1 MILALLV
8 TLALADDAVGDA
20 EPVVEMTPAI
30 QAEYWRLHDEMQ
42 KLAKRQVWPGVA
54 RLYNEMAALDGVVL
68 TYDDFVAGAMAARH
82 EGDVLEAYERLTA
95 AAKLEGTR
103 EVIEWLWSIDTAY
116 GRVTLVTDPPG
127 AANLTIETMPMLPDQ
142 RAAVEAARRQVEEAG
157 AYDGM
162 LPEGTYTFADQTF
175 TVTPGP
181 KEVRIEVTP
190 LDDKKKRRER

>member
-1 MILALLV
+1 MILLLLV
-8 TLALADDAVGDA
+8 TLAFADEQSGASAMDAA
-20 EPVVEMTPAI
+20 T
-30 QAEYWRLHDEMQ
+30 QAEYWRLHDEMER
-42 KLAKRQVWPGVA
+42 LAKRQVWTGVA
-54 RLYNEMAALDGVVL
+54 RLYNEMIELEGVVL
-68 TYDDFVAGAMAARH
+68 TYDDYVAGAMAARH

-95 AAKLEGTR
+95 AAKIDGTR

-127 AANLTIETMPMLPDQ
+127 PSTLDIETMPMLPDQ
-142 RAAVEAARRQVEEAG
+142 RAAVEAARRQVEEEG
-157 AYDGM
+157 DYDGM